1 MADLFD
7 DQEDIPVAPKVED
20 DLHADEPDYVYLSD
34 VFKYISHYRRA
45 GHQIGRKVGDML
57 EVLTLA
63 AIYLDQNAKDRL
75 VLEPKLV
82 GFSGAGHK
90 VEFGL
95 FDLDDDGEPDTEM
108 SKLVGFVECK
118 KVGVEQTIDGAFKR
132 VFKKASRVPYGT
144 PINIKFAPRWA
155 DNTLFVLTF
164 DRANDETRVRATA
177 NGDDCHEA
185 LVGDGERIIL
195 GLTVDGEPFFLGNDK
210 SLRDVP
216 QSIRACRVLEIQ
228 DHTDEGVHCL
238 LNSCL
243 AGPQTP
249 EKAKQASFVALDVR
263 KGMFGQFD
271 KRPGEAECVS
281 VLVMTEFSHWEPKSV
296 NMVKASIDYNL
307 VVDDALIIAAMEA
320 FEEKFGAGFLD
331 MITKETFLAD
341 EDAREIATQIVGD
354 GRIFRDIEDGSYK
367 TITVTGEGR
376 VVVS

>member
-7 DQEDIPVAPKVED
+7 EEVPVAPDVAD
-20 DLHADEPDYVYLSD
+20 DLDPERPDYVHLSD
-34 VFKYISHYRRA
+34 IFKFISHYRRA

-57 EVLTLA
+57 EVITLA
-63 AIYLDQNAKDRL
+63 AIYLDPNAKARL

-95 FDLDDDGEPDTEM
+95 FHLGEDGKRLTEM
-108 SKLVGFVECK
+108 SNLAGFVECK

-132 VFKKASRVPYGT
+132 IFGKASRIPYGT
-144 PINIKFAPRWA
+144 PIDIRFAPRWA
-155 DNTLFVLTF
+155 APITF
-164 DRANDETRVRATA
+164 KITFLRANSETRVRVTS
-177 NGDDCHEA
+177 NGTECHEA

-195 GLTVDGEPFFLGNDK
+195 GLTVAGEQFFLGNAE

-228 DHTDEGVHCL
+228 DHNDAGVFCL
-238 LNSCL
+238 LNTCL

-271 KRPGEAECVS
+271 KRPNESECVS

-296 NMVKASIDYNL
+296 NMVRASIDYNL
-307 VVDDALIIAAMEA
+307 VVDDELIIRAMEA
-320 FEEKFGAGFLD
+320 FEKEFGEGFLNS
-331 MITKETFLAD
+331 ITKETFLHNDRVKDLSFAL
-341 EDAREIATQIVGD
+341 IGD
-354 GRIFRDIEDGSYK
+354 GRIFRDIDDGVYK
-367 TITVTGEGR
+367 KITMTSEGR
-376 VVVS
+376 LTIG

>member
-1 MADLFD
+1 MASLFD
-7 DQEDIPVAPKVED
+7 EDIPIEPEVID
-20 DLHADEPDYVYLSD
+20 DLHQEQPDYVHLSD

-63 AIYLDQNAKDRL
+63 ALHLDENAKARL

-95 FDLDDDGEPDTEM
+95 FHLDADGEPETEM
-108 SKLVGFVECK
+108 SKLAGFVECK

-132 VFKKASRVPYGT
+132 LFKKAARIPYGT
-144 PINIKFAPRWA
+144 TIEVKFAPKWA
-155 DNTLFVLTF
+155 ETVTF
-164 DRANDETRVRATA
+164 KIKFDEVDGQTRVRAMSNGTA
-177 NGDDCHEA
+177 CHEA
-185 LVGDGERIIL
+185 FVGDGERIIL
-195 GLTVDGEPFFLGNDK
+195 GLTVEGESFFLGNDQ
-210 SLRDVP
+210 SLRDIP
-216 QSIRACRVLEIQ
+216 QSIRACRILEIA
-228 DHTDEGVHCL
+228 DHTDDGVFCL
-238 LNSCL
+238 LNTCL

-271 KRPGEAECVS
+271 KRPNEAECVS

-307 VVDDALIIAAMEA
+307 VVDDSLIIKAMEA
-320 FEEKFGAGFLD
+320 FENELGDEFLD
-331 MITKETFLAD
+331 YISKETFLND
-341 EDAREIATQIVGD
+341 EDVQALATELVGD
-354 GRIFRDIEDGSYK
+354 GRIFRDIEDGAYK
-367 TITVTGEGR
+367 RITMTDEGLLTIA
-376 VVVS
+376 